1 MSTPASTAWAGLRG
15 RLRKPWAKPVL
26 AAVLLAPLA
35 SLVWM
40 AATDAL
46 GPNPAEALIWHTGEL
61 ALRMLC
67 LTLAITPL
75 RVLSGLTELARFRR
89 MCGLIAYTYGVLHLL
104 SYSWFD
110 MGFEWAD
117 IGADIAKRPFIWVGM
132 LTFVLLSTLAATSF
146 NAAIK
151 WLGAAR
157 WQALHRLVYL
167 SACTAMLHFDWKRAS
182 KHNFF
187 DVWVY
192 GGIIAALLTWRLWRH
207 LQSRRSRAKVSN
219 ADSRSRTK

>member
-1 MSTPASTAWAGLRG
+1 MGLRG
-15 RLRKPWAKPVL
+15 GLRKPWAKSVL
-26 AAVLLAPLA
+26 AAVLLAPLGY
-35 SLVWM
+35 LVWA

-46 GPNPAEALIWHTGEL
+46 GPNPAEALIWRTGQW

-75 RVLSGLTELARFRR
+75 RVLSGVTELARFRR
-89 MCGLIAYTYGVLHLL
+89 MCGLFAYAYGVLHLL

-117 IGADIAKRPFIWVGM
+117 IGADVLKRPFIWVGM
-132 LTFVLLSTLAATSF
+132 LTWVLLSALAATSF

-157 WQALHRLVYL
+157 WQALHRLVYVAAL
-167 SACTAMLHFDWKRAS
+167 TAVLHFYWKRAG
-182 KHNFF
+182 KHNFD
-187 DVWVY
+187 DVWLY
-192 GGIIAALLTWRLWRH
+192 GGIIAALLIWRLWRRI
-207 LQSRRSRAKVSN
+207 QSRRSSAKVSN